1 MPPKPGIHPRPDAF
15 LHAMAAS
22 IPGMQ
27 SAGLKWVAGFPE
39 NTARG
44 LPYVSGLL
52 ILNDVET
59 GLPLAVMDATW
70 ITAYRTGAATAL
82 AARYLARPDSSVAGI
97 LACGVQGRT
106 NLAALATLFPL
117 RKVYAYDR
125 RRESQDLYVRE
136 MSERLGLEVVGVDE
150 PRQAVAA
157 ADLVVTSGPILK
169 EPTPTIERD
178 WLREGAFGSA
188 VDYDSY
194 WSGPAL
200 AQMDRIATDDH
211 AQFRYVK
218 GTGYFQETPDPYADL
233 GELVTGRKP
242 GRQSPS
248 ERTLAMNLGLA
259 LDDMAV
265 APEVL
270 RRAKEMDLGTWLPL
284 LGWSPATCDT
294 REPSSPSCSSP
305 PLRCRLARR
314 TRASPRPCRRS
325 TRWWPKAR
333 SSRRWASL
341 EKFQVPQWY
350 QDAKFGI
357 FIHWG
362 VYSVPAF
369 GNEWYPRNMY
379 RPEDT
384 EFEHHVATYG
394 PQSKF
399 GYKDFIPQFKAEKF
413 DARAWA
419 RLFKEAGASYVVPVA
434 EHHDG
439 FPMYDCSAHRL
450 VRRRRWDRSAT

>member
-1 MPPKPGIHPRPDAF
+1 MSQQRFLYLSRADVERVGLELRTIIELLERAFREKGEGRVEMPPKPGIHPRPDAF

-22 IPGMQ
+22 IPAMR

-39 NTARG
+39 NTSRG

-59 GLPLAVMDATW
+59 GFPLSVMDATW

-82 AARYLARPDSSVAGI
+82 AARYLARPDSAVAGI

-106 NLAALATLFPL
+106 NLAALATLYPL

-125 RRESQDLYVRE
+125 RRESQDLYVSE
-136 MSERLGLEVVGVDE
+136 MSARLGLEIVGVDE
-150 PRQAVAA
+150 PKQAMAE

-169 EPTPTIERD
+169 QPKPTIERD

-200 AQMDRIATDDH
+200 AQMDKIATDDH
-211 AQFRYVK
+211 AQFRYTRE
-218 GTGYFQETPDPYADL
+218 TGYFQQTPEPYADL

-242 GRQSPS
+242 GRQSAK

-270 RRAKEMDLGTWLPL
+270 RRATEMGLGTWLPL
-284 LGWSPATCDT
+284 
-294 REPSSPSCSSP
+294 
-305 PLRCRLARR
+305 
-314 TRASPRPCRRS
+314 
-325 TRWWPKAR
+325 
-333 SSRRWASL
+333 
-341 EKFQVPQWY
+341 
-350 QDAKFGI
+350 
-357 FIHWG
+357 
-362 VYSVPAF
+362 
-369 GNEWYPRNMY
+369 
-379 RPEDT
+379 
-384 EFEHHVATYG
+384 
-394 PQSKF
+394 
-399 GYKDFIPQFKAEKF
+399 
-413 DARAWA
+413 
-419 RLFKEAGASYVVPVA
+419 
-434 EHHDG
+434 
-439 FPMYDCSAHRL
+439 
-450 VRRRRWDRSAT
+450 